1 MNNRDVVQSY
11 LGAYGIKQVKGPA
24 MVEGEIAPLT
34 PYLIADIAQSYY
46 RHNIAPCKWTQDKA
60 RLKRKIVDGYKEFFD
75 TLTKPLTLDQQIYIG
90 DKNDE
95 FIAYIDKDLFITE
108 IAYQN
113 CFIGCTDVDQQ
124 KILGGLLM
132 CGNLAKLATGCY
144 EELYAGHLIADMYT
158 RGLKQMRFACKEI
171 GKRLM
176 KEWRVPDEVVPDK
189 YAEQLD
195 KAADVLMLK
204 MCKWIDNERG
214 GKMEKVA

>member
-1 MNNRDVVQSY
+1 MTNRDIVQSY
-11 LGAYGIKQVKGPA
+11 LAAYGIKQVKGPA

-46 RHNIAPCKWTQDKA
+46 RHNISPCKWKQEKA
-60 RLKRKIVDGYKEFFD
+60 RLKRKISEGYKEFFD

-95 FIAYIDKDLFITE
+95 FIAHIEKDLFVTE

-113 CFIGCTDVDQQ
+113 CFIDCADIEQQ

-132 CGNLAKLATGCY
+132 CGNLAKTAVEFY
-144 EELYAGHLIADMYT
+144 EEMYSGHLMSDMYT
-158 RGLKQMRFACKEI
+158 RGLMKMRFACKEI
-171 GKRLM
+171 GRLLL
-176 KEWRVPDEVVPDK
+176 KEWHVNDDYVPEK

-195 KAADVLMLK
+195 KAADVLMRK
-204 MCKWIDNERG
+204 MAKWIVNERG
-214 GKMEKVA
+214 ANVESAA